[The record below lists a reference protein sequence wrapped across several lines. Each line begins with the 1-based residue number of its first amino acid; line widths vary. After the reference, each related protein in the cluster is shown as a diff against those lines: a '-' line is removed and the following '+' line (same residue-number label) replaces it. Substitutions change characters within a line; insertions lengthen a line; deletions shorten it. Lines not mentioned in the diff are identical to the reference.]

1 MRSRAPA
8 IASADALP
16 VSTEEGGFPR
26 TSVVAVLCDEIRH
39 KVLTGQYPPGLVL
52 RQEDL
57 AQQFGVSRVPLREAF
72 SKLEAEGYL
81 TLRPRRGYA
90 VSALNHDEISEVFDL
105 RMLIESHAGLI
116 ATKNRTQEDVDAV
129 HAIVE
134 EMEALD
140 PEAPGYHNR
149 WCDLNIEFHDRLIQS
164 CGRAHLLRLSHQLR
178 DAVEPYIRLE
188 SSLTGYFRGPDED
201 HREMVAA
208 FAEGKAELVA
218 ALTAAHC
225 GRTASRLLK
234 SIGVRSAGEAEINAR
249 KLAGIAL
256 AQSETR
262 S

>member
-1 MRSRAPA
+1 M
-8 IASADALP
+8 
-16 VSTEEGGFPR
+16 VS
-26 TSVVAVLCDEIRH
+26 VLCDEIRH

-90 VSALNHDEISEVFDL
+90 VSALNGEEIAEVFDL
-105 RMLIESHAGLI
+105 RMLIESHAALI
-116 ATKNRTQEDVDAV
+116 ATKNRTRADVDEV
-129 HAIVE
+129 QAIVE
-134 EMEALD
+134 EMDGLD
-140 PEAPGYHNR
+140 PEEAGYHNR
-149 WCDLNIEFHDRLIQS
+149 WCDLNLQFHDRLIAS
-164 CGRAHLLRLSHQLR
+164 CRRPHLLRLSQQLR

-188 SSLTGYFRGPDED
+188 SSLTGFYHGPDED

-208 FAEGKAELVA
+208 FADGKAELVA
-218 ALTAAHC
+218 ALAAAHC

-234 SIGVRSAGEAEINAR
+234 SIGLKADGEGMNETTNPNA
-249 KLAGIAL
+249 IA
-256 AQSETR
+256 AARAATR